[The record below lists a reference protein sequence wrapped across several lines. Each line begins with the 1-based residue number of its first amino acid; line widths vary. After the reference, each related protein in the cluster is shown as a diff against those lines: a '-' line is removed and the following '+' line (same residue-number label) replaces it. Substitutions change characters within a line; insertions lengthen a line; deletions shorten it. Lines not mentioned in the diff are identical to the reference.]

1 MSLLCNYD
9 ELYDSLIK
17 TKPRSA
23 KSFAFSLTLF
33 LILCLWLFWD
43 YFCRSRKAVCRS
55 QVLVC
60 VLMQSNCRIAGQLP
74 FWKLWL
80 CDEVLVIG
88 KNIAKYPIDLKL
100 FLDLFS
106 FNNFLSWRFIWSGT
120 RKCFFTILSVP
131 GDFILSSTDKLVSL
145 LAHGWHP
152 SLSHCGRMQKSFL
165 SKCKKRP
172 RHLDT
177 IDILFGVILSSE
189 TLNEIFTFYLPL
201 HPVYFVRRRTEL
213 GGEMQILSV
222 CQWRWW

>member
-100 FLDLFS
+100 FLDIFHLITSCLEDLFEVEPVS
-106 FNNFLSWRFIWSGT
+106 
-120 RKCFFTILSVP
+120 
-131 GDFILSSTDKLVSL
+131 VSL
-145 LAHGWHP
+145 HFYLYP
-152 SLSHCGRMQKSFL
+152 ETLFYPPLINSFL
-165 SKCKKRP
+165 
-172 RHLDT
+172 
-177 IDILFGVILSSE
+177 F
-189 TLNEIFTFYLPL
+189 
-201 HPVYFVRRRTEL
+201 
-213 GGEMQILSV
+213 
-222 CQWRWW
+222 

>member
-43 YFCRSRKAVCRS
+43 YFCPSRKVVCRSQSQS

-88 KNIAKYPIDLKL
+88 KNIAKYSIFIELKL
-100 FLDLFS
+100 ILDYFHLTTFCLEYLFEV
-106 FNNFLSWRFIWSGT
+106 
-120 RKCFFTILSVP
+120 VP
-131 GDFILSSTDKLVSL
+131 ERSVSL
-145 LAHGWHP
+145 HFYLYPETLFYP
-152 SLSHCGRMQKSFL
+152 SLINSFL
-165 SKCKKRP
+165 
-172 RHLDT
+172 
-177 IDILFGVILSSE
+177 F
-189 TLNEIFTFYLPL
+189 
-201 HPVYFVRRRTEL
+201 
-213 GGEMQILSV
+213 
-222 CQWRWW
+222 